1 MATQPTRSDNLYTPI
16 IIGGPVVLNAVP
28 EIIAQDTSSVMPA
41 GTVLGRINISTGVAG
56 AIAIG
61 TTGNTGSGAVT
72 MDATAPC
79 QLGARQGVYTVYFT
93 GAAAGYVTGPDGVLI
108 GAAFTSLP
116 NPWTQQIKFVV
127 SGTPV
132 NGDKIT
138 ISVPAIVQTNG
149 TRTGSGVITMDA
161 TTPVLYGAKAGL
173 YTLTFTGAAAG
184 YLLDPNGN
192 LVGAAFTALPNPWS
206 NQLKFVVSGT
216 PAGADVS
223 YIFVTAGTGKL
234 KRFVSTNFDGSQIP
248 VYIALGAIDATGGDV
263 TIGVQ
268 GSGGSGSA
276 GLLKEGQV
284 NPNAL
289 VLQNEPLQSY
299 VPQQNMKVIDILLQA
314 GFDVQ
319 AGGNLSYFDN

>member
-1 MATQPTRSDNLYTPI
+1 MANPTRSDNLYQPI
-16 IIGGPVVLNAVP
+16 IIGGPVVLNAVS
-28 EIIAQDTSSVMPA
+28 EIIAQDASSIMPA
-41 GTVLGRINISTGVAG
+41 GTVLGRINVSTGVAA
-56 AIAIG
+56 AISISTA
-61 TTGNTGSGAVT
+61 GNTGTGAVT

-79 QLGARQGVYTVYFT
+79 QLGARAGIHTVYFT
-93 GAAAGYVTGPDGVLI
+93 GATSGYVTGPDGFQI
-108 GAAFTSLP
+108 GAAFAALP
-116 NPWTQQIKFVV
+116 NPWTQQLKFVV

-132 NGDKIT
+132 SGDKIAIT
-138 ISVPAIVQTNG
+138 IPSVVQSNG
-149 TRTGSGVITMDA
+149 THNGSGVITMDA
-161 TTPVLYGAKAGL
+161 TTPVLYGVKPGS
-173 YTLTFTGAAAG
+173 YSITFTGSAAG

-192 LVGAAFTALPNPWS
+192 LVGPAFASLPNPWS
-206 NQLKFVVSGT
+206 NQLKFVISGT
-216 PAGADVS
+216 PQAGDVS

-248 VYIALGAIDATGGDV
+248 VYIALGAIDATAGDV

-268 GSGGSGSA
+268 GSGNSGSA

-289 VLQNEPLQSY
+289 ILQNEPLQSY

-319 AGGNLSYFDN
+319 AGGNLSTFDN